1 MSMPLNLSHVKALI
15 QTLETDLQLLKD
27 AIKEFKQSQQQE
39 KKNCNTNALHTYK
52 PLPSQSYL
60 NALQWYKE
68 NVKSKC

>member
-1 MSMPLNLSHVKALI
+1 MPLNLSCVKALI

-39 KKNCNTNALHTYK
+39 KKNHKANAPHTHK

-60 NALQWYKE
+60 NAQQWYKE